1 MEEFL
6 HSLPEPM
13 RLDGSILLI
22 AIIFLVLLFILNK
35 LLYQP
40 LTLVLEDR
48 QRRIDEGDIA
58 QKSSVKTVEESL
70 ATYQARLIEARKT
83 AQAKRNKILKESEM
97 VREEMMN
104 DAREKALA
112 KVQAAVTEIE
122 EMVSQ
127 ARSEL
132 KQDAQT
138 LSKQIVGSLLTRANA

>member
-22 AIIFLVLLFILNK
+22 ALIFLVLLFILNK

-40 LTLVLEDR
+40 LTQVLEDR

-97 VREEMMN
+97 VREEMLN
-104 DAREKALA
+104 DAREKAMA

-122 EMVSQ
+122 ELVSQ

-132 KQDAQT
+132 KQDAET